1 MNLLTRSKIK
11 PLEFCNKVTASS
23 HTLKA
28 IEELLKSF
36 ELRQRT
42 TSDVRQLNRFIT
54 TVTELVIGPSSS
66 LDIKIAS
73 AAIEEMSRAFTMFA
87 PYRDVRKVSIFG
99 SARTTPDSPI
109 YALTAAT
116 AKALADHHFMVVTGA
131 GPGIMEAGMVGAGR
145 ENSIGVSIRLP
156 FESGANSVIAG
167 DDKYVSMRY
176 FFTRKLMLVKESHAF
191 LCMPGGF
198 GTLDETFEL
207 LTLAQTAKSVPV
219 PIVFLEVPGQPFWTP
234 LMKVLEPLLLD
245 HGLISESDISLY
257 TITDNIDD
265 AVKEITTFYANYNSI
280 RFVDNTLYIRVQRA
294 VPDDQFLEIATRFAS
309 LAVDGVILQTSAT
322 PEELKDND
330 MPDLPRISLKY
341 AAKGFAD
348 LRGLID
354 ALNKF

>member
-1 MNLLTRSKIK
+1 MT
-11 PLEFCNKVTASS
+11 VSS
-23 HTLKA
+23 NTQKA
-28 IEELLKSF
+28 IDELLSSF
-36 ELRQRT
+36 EATHRT
-42 TSDVRQLNRFIT
+42 SADIRQLNRLIT
-54 TVTELVIGPSSS
+54 TVTELVSGPSSP

-73 AAIEEMSRAFTMFA
+73 SAIEEMSRAFTMFA
-87 PYRDVRKVSIFG
+87 PFRNVRKVSIFG

-109 YALTAAT
+109 YELTAAT
-116 AKALADHHFMVVTGA
+116 AKALAEHHFMVVTGA

-156 FESGANSVIAG
+156 FETGANSVIAG

-234 LMKVLEPLLLD
+234 LMKAMEPLLLG
-245 HGLISESDISLY
+245 HGLISSSDTSLC

-265 AVKEITTFYANYNSI
+265 AVNEITCFYANYDSI
-280 RFVDNTLYIRVQRA
+280 RFVDDVLYIRIQR
-294 VPDDQFLEIATRFAS
+294 VIPDEQFIEIARTYSS
-309 LAVDGVILQTSAT
+309 LSVDGVIQQTIAT
-322 PEELKDND
+322 PDEVKDND
-330 MPDLPRISLKY
+330 VPDLPRVSLKY

-354 ALNKF
+354 ALNQY

>member
-1 MNLLTRSKIK
+1 MFLKIK
-11 PLEFCNKVTASS
+11 RLGFRNVVTASS
-23 HTLKA
+23 NTRKA
-28 IEELLKSF
+28 IEDLLQSF
-36 ELRQRT
+36 ESVQRT
-42 TSDVRQLNRFIT
+42 PADVRQLNRFIN
-54 TVTELVIGPSSS
+54 TVTELVRGSASS

-73 AAIEEMSRAFTMFA
+73 SAVEEMSRAFTMFA

-116 AKALADHHFMVVTGA
+116 AKALADHQFMVVTGA

-156 FESGANSVIAG
+156 FETGANSVIAG

-219 PIVFLEVPGQPFWTP
+219 PIVFLEVPGHPFWTP
-234 LMKVLEPLLLD
+234 LMKSMEPLLLD
-245 HGLISESDISLY
+245 HGLISPSDTSLY

-265 AVKEITTFYANYNSI
+265 AVSEITRFYTNYDSI
-280 RFVDNTLYIRVQRA
+280 RFVNDVLYIRMKRSI
-294 VPDDQFLEIATRFAS
+294 PSEQFSEIANRFAS
-309 LAVDGVILQTSAT
+309 LANDGVLIQTTAT
-322 PEELKDND
+322 PEEIRDND
-330 MPDLPRISLKY
+330 LPDHPRVSLKY

-348 LRGLID
+348 LRGLIN
-354 ALNKF
+354 ALNQF

>member
-1 MNLLTRSKIK
+1 VTTSSNTR
-11 PLEFCNKVTASS
+11 
-23 HTLKA
+23 KA
-28 IEELLKSF
+28 INDLLESF
-36 ELRQRT
+36 ESIQRSS
-42 TSDVRQLNRFIT
+42 SDIRQLNRFIT
-54 TVTELVIGPSSS
+54 TVTELVSGPSSS

-99 SARTTPDSPI
+99 SARTTADSPI

-116 AKALADHHFMVVTGA
+116 AKALAENNFMVVTGA

-145 ENSIGVSIRLP
+145 EKSIGVSIRLP

-245 HGLISESDISLY
+245 HGLISESDTSLY
-257 TITDNIDD
+257 TITDNIED
-265 AVKEITTFYANYNSI
+265 AVNEITNFYANYHSI
-280 RFVDNTLYIRVQRA
+280 RFVNDVLYIRLQRS
-294 VPDDQFLEIATRFAS
+294 VPTERFTEIARRCAELAS
-309 LAVDGVILQTSAT
+309 DGVIEQTTAT
-322 PEELKDND
+322 AEEIHDND
-330 MPDLPRISLKY
+330 MPEMPRVSLRY

-348 LRGLID
+348 LRELID
-354 ALNKF
+354 ALNQF

>member
-1 MNLLTRSKIK
+1 MTTSSNTR
-11 PLEFCNKVTASS
+11 
-23 HTLKA
+23 KA
-28 IEELLKSF
+28 INDLLESF
-36 ELRQRT
+36 ESIQRSS
-42 TSDVRQLNRFIT
+42 SDIRQLNRFIT
-54 TVTELVIGPSSS
+54 TVTELVSGPSSS

-99 SARTTPDSPI
+99 SARTTADSPI

-116 AKALADHHFMVVTGA
+116 AKAFAENNFMVVTGA
-131 GPGIMEAGMVGAGR
+131 GPGIMEAGMVGAGV
-145 ENSIGVSIRLP
+145 EKSIGVSIRLP

-219 PIVFLEVPGQPFWTP
+219 PVVFLEVPGQPFWTP

-245 HGLISESDISLY
+245 HGLISESDTSLY
-257 TITDNIDD
+257 TITDNIED
-265 AVKEITTFYANYNSI
+265 AVNEITNFYANYHSI
-280 RFVDNTLYIRVQRA
+280 RFVNDVLYIRLQRS
-294 VPDDQFLEIATRFAS
+294 VPTERFSEIARRCAALAS
-309 LAVDGVILQTSAT
+309 DGVIEQTTAT
-322 PEELKDND
+322 AEEIHDND
-330 MPDLPRISLKY
+330 MPDMPRVSLRY

-348 LRGLID
+348 LRELID
-354 ALNKF
+354 ALNQF

>member
-1 MNLLTRSKIK
+1 MTVSSNTR
-11 PLEFCNKVTASS
+11 
-23 HTLKA
+23 KA
-28 IEELLKSF
+28 IEDLLKSF
-36 ELRQRT
+36 ETAQRT
-42 TSDVRQLNRFIT
+42 PSDIRQLNRSIN
-54 TVTELVIGPSSS
+54 TVTHLVNGPSSS

-73 AAIEEMSRAFTMFA
+73 SAIEEMSRAFTMFA
-87 PYRDVRKVSIFG
+87 PFRNVRKVSIFG

-156 FESGANSVIAG
+156 FETGANSVIAG

-219 PIVFLEVPGQPFWTP
+219 PIVFLEVPGHPFWTP
-234 LMKVLEPLLLD
+234 LMKAMEPLLLD
-245 HGLISESDISLY
+245 HGLISSSDTSLY
-257 TITDNIDD
+257 TITDNIED
-265 AVKEITTFYANYNSI
+265 AVSEITRFYANYDSI
-280 RFVDNTLYIRVQRA
+280 RFVDDVLYIRVKRSI
-294 VPDDQFLEIATRFAS
+294 PDEQFVEIANRFAS
-309 LAVDGVILQTSAT
+309 LAFDGVIQQTTAT
-322 PEELKDND
+322 SEEIRDD
-330 MPDLPRISLKY
+330 DVPDLPRVSLKY

-354 ALNKF
+354 ALNQF

>member
-1 MNLLTRSKIK
+1 VTVSSNTR
-11 PLEFCNKVTASS
+11 
-23 HTLKA
+23 KA
-28 IEELLKSF
+28 IEDLLKSF
-36 ELRQRT
+36 EAAQRT
-42 TSDVRQLNRFIT
+42 PSDVRLLNRSINT
-54 TVTELVIGPSSS
+54 ISDLVNGPSSS

-73 AAIEEMSRAFTMFA
+73 SAIEEMSRAFTMFA
-87 PYRDVRKVSIFG
+87 PFRNVRKVSIFG

-109 YALTAAT
+109 YELTAAT
-116 AKALADHHFMVVTGA
+116 AKALAAHHFMVVTGA

-156 FESGANSVIAG
+156 FETGANSVIDG

-219 PIVFLEVPGQPFWTP
+219 PIVFLEVPGHPFWTP
-234 LMKVLEPLLLD
+234 LMKVMEPLLLD
-245 HGLISESDISLY
+245 HGLISESDTSLY

-265 AVKEITTFYANYNSI
+265 AVNEITRFYANYDSI
-280 RFVDNTLYIRVQRA
+280 RFVDDILYIRMQRA
-294 VPDDQFLEIATRFAS
+294 VPDVQFREITSRFAS
-309 LAVDGVILQTSAT
+309 LAVDGAIEQTSAT
-322 PEELKDND
+322 PEEVKDDDVPN
-330 MPDLPRISLKY
+330 LARVSLKY
-341 AAKGFAD
+341 AAKGYAD

-354 ALNKF
+354 ALNQF

>member
-1 MNLLTRSKIK
+1 MYLKIK
-11 PLEFCNKVTASS
+11 RQGFRNTVTASS
-23 HTLKA
+23 NTRKA
-28 IEELLKSF
+28 IDDLLKSF
-36 ELRQRT
+36 EKVQRT
-42 TSDVRQLNRFIT
+42 PSEVRQLNRILK
-54 TVTELVIGPSSS
+54 TVTDLVGGPSSS

-73 AAIEEMSRAFTMFA
+73 SAVEEMSKAFTMFA
-87 PYRDVRKVSIFG
+87 PYREVRKVSIFG
-99 SARTTPDSPI
+99 SARTTSDSPI

-116 AKALADHHFMVVTGA
+116 AKALADHQFMVVTGA

-156 FESGANSVIAG
+156 FETGANSVIAG

-234 LMKVLEPLLLD
+234 LMNAMEPLLLD
-245 HGLISESDISLY
+245 HGLISPSDTSLY
-257 TITDNIDD
+257 TITDNIED
-265 AVKEITTFYANYNSI
+265 AVNEITRFYSNYNSI
-280 RFVDNTLYIRVQRA
+280 RFVNDVLYIRIQRSIPSA
-294 VPDDQFLEIATRFAS
+294 QFTEIAHRFAS
-309 LAVDGVILQTSAT
+309 LASDGEILQTSAT
-322 PEELKDND
+322 PEEVKDND
-330 MPDLPRISLKY
+330 LPDLPRVSLKY

-348 LRGLID
+348 LRGLIN
-354 ALNKF
+354 ALNEF